1 MCLNILKY
9 YILVFFMLASNCF
22 AQEPLEAL
30 FGAVAEHDVAKVSSY
45 LRRGFSADSAD
56 SKGNTLLQITART
69 GDLPMVNALLSFK
82 ANPRLRNALGET
94 ALMLAA
100 VEGHVSVVLR
110 LIDAGSE
117 INGDG
122 WTALHY
128 AAWKGHLD
136 VCKLLI
142 DKGADIDARGPNG
155 ITPVMMAVRSG
166 DLDTVKFLVW
176 EVADLNLKS
185 VDGATALSWA
195 EKFDLKEIVAHLRQA
210 GAKQ

>member
-1 MCLNILKY
+1 MNCNSLKY
-9 YILVFFMLASNCF
+9 IFLFLQLCITNCF

-30 FGAVAEHDVAKVSSY
+30 FASVAEHDVAAVSSY
-45 LRRGFSADSAD
+45 LRRGLSADSAD
-56 SKGNTLLQITART
+56 KQGNTLLQITARA
-69 GDLPMVNALLSFK
+69 GDLLMVNTLLSFK

-100 VEGHVSVVLR
+100 VEGHLDVVRR

-128 AAWKGHLD
+128 AAWKGRRE

-142 DKGADIDARGPNG
+142 DNGADIDARGVNG

-166 DLDTVKFLVW
+166 DLETVKLLVW
-176 EVADLNLKS
+176 EVADLDAKTT
-185 VDGATALSWA
+185 DGATALSWA
-195 EKFDLKEIVAHLRQA
+195 EKFDLKTIAAHLRQA